1 MSLQIILFQP
11 LHKVVYPLHLLGDVD
26 ALRTVGR
33 ALVASDAM
41 AGLAETGH
49 TAVITYEERT
59 TGTAVVLI
67 LTVTGHIPLVD
78 TFIIMQ
84 QDGRNVDAVRAR
96 HTILTVVAGDCLVLH
111 HQVCRFLQESKL
123 IVRQRVQGRISAQVV
138 L

>member
-49 TAVITYEERT
+49 TV
-59 TGTAVVLI
+59 
-67 LTVTGHIPLVD
+67 HIPE
-78 TFIIMQ
+78 
-84 QDGRNVDAVRAR
+84 
-96 HTILTVVAGDCLVLH
+96 HTRSHSGSL
-111 HQVCRFLQESKL
+111 
-123 IVRQRVQGRISAQVV
+123 
-138 L
+138 